1 MNKRAKKILLYPLI
15 LICCSITPLTT
26 AHAEGYSVL
35 KSWSNSKLKHYAE
48 DNILYYDS
56 EFGCEEFYD
65 DGRFITKPDDNLVI
79 NNSGDVWDGHCD
91 GIRSYDTWITTH
103 IDDIISIARANGL
116 PWEAIM
122 AQTIKES
129 SGGRREAC
137 PYNPLG
143 LKVST
148 KSNHP
153 YCDERRHASFNSY
166 KEAFQYYVDIIAPVR
181 ESKNKF
187 PNDPYKYAY
196 YIQHRDGSHYATDP
210 NYTNSLSGFICGVQ
224 KWAESN
230 PQYKNQLSAK
240 TYADY
245 PNGLTDNPS
254 PSNPNPEPEP
264 ETPNPNNPTSP
275 GEKAR
280 YNKCKKEAEDTT
292 PNGDVSALQ
301 ALVKEWAWP
310 EYHSPKFTTL
320 KPAYAAVIAT
330 SAHKGGWNEK
340 TGESCPGVD
349 CGAFVYNLIHES
361 GWDPNYPATSTGSL
375 KHRTGQIFYLKNNW
389 QEIGNAAV
397 IPESDLQPGDVA
409 IKEGHVFIYVGE
421 IPGFS
426 SHTASASLCQR
437 APMAGK
443 ELTYSTDY
451 LKNFTWFRKR

>member
-1 MNKRAKKILLYPLI
+1 MNKRAKKFLLYPLI
-15 LICCSITPLTT
+15 LICCSIMPLTT
-26 AHAEGYSVL
+26 AHAEGYNAL
-35 KSWSNSKLKHYAE
+35 KSWSNSKLKRYAE
-48 DNILYYDS
+48 DNVLYYDS

-65 DGRFITKPDDNLVI
+65 DGNFITNPDSDLIIDNT
-79 NNSGDVWDGHCD
+79 SDVWDGHCD

-148 KSNHP
+148 RSNHP

-224 KWAESN
+224 KWAESH
-230 PQYKNQLSAK
+230 PQYRNLLSAK

-245 PNGLTDNPS
+245 PNGLTNNSSSSNSNPETETETPTINNSTS
-254 PSNPNPEPEP
+254 PSE
-264 ETPNPNNPTSP
+264 ET
-275 GEKAR
+275 K
-280 YNKCKKEAEDTT
+280 YNECKKEAIKNIT
-292 PNGDVSALQ
+292 PTGDISTLQ
-301 ALVKEWAWP
+301 TLVKEWAWP
-310 EYHSPKFTTL
+310 TYSKPNTNKR
-320 KPAYAAVIAT
+320 PAYEAIIAK
-330 SAHKGGWNEK
+330 SAYKGD
-340 TGESCPGVD
+340 SCYGGGVD

-361 GWDPNYPATSTGSL
+361 GWDPNYPASGTSSQL
-375 KHRTGQIFYLKNNW
+375 LYLRNNW
-389 QEIGNAAV
+389 RSLGNAAT
-397 IPESDLQPGDVA
+397 IPESELQPGDVA
-409 IKEGHVFIYVGE
+409 IRPGHVFIYVGE
-421 IPGFS
+421 IPGFG
-426 SHTASASLCQR
+426 SHTASASQCSR
-437 APMAGK
+437 APMAGR
-443 ELTYSTDY
+443 ELNSRPY
-451 LKNFTWFRKR
+451 LSNFTWFRKL